1 MMDDGMVGLKIAEMR
16 PKMPKM
22 RLKMAKMRLKMA
34 KMRLKVAKM
43 TSLVPPRCILGA
55 SLVHPWCIPGAS
67 LHPLTWSQDP
77 FWTYFVPL
85 APPKGPT

>member
-22 RLKMAKMRLKMA
+22 RFKMAKMRLKMA

-55 SLVHPWCIPGAS
+55 SLVHPWCILATLDLVPGPS
-67 LHPLTWSQDP
+67 LDP
-77 FWTYFVPL
+77 
-85 APPKGPT
+85 